1 MNPDSRNLILATGL
15 SVLILLGYTLY
26 FAPPE
31 SSFTPDP
38 PSQTGGQTPSQTP
51 SQTLGQTEGQT
62 GGEATTPVTPNTLN
76 TPGSQ
81 TRSIADIITA
91 RRLPISN
98 SVVQGSLSLA
108 GGRIDD
114 WRLSDFKAS
123 IASDAPSVSLLRRSG
138 TEDAYFAEAFFT
150 RFDSQTTGRVVRATP
165 RDAIWQVEGSNT
177 RLTPETPLNLYYDQ
191 NGVRYRLGYTI
202 DESHMLQ
209 ITAMAENTAGNSEA
223 VEIGSSARILR
234 QLAGYSEW
242 ISYAGPMG
250 YFNSDDG
257 NVFLDYDDI
266 EGVLTC
272 QTDQRFCAESGVRAW
287 AGISDKDWLAAII
300 PVDQT
305 RHGFVLRPV
314 DSLPDYDS
322 IRRLLDGD
330 TLAEIDAI
338 ESGNL
343 RNGEVYPIEV
353 SANHP
358 AILLR
363 PGERIAWRFDLFL
376 GPKKY
381 TLLDAYQ
388 ESDTIP
394 RFTNAIDW
402 GWMEFLAKPMLIVLI
417 WLNDYLGN
425 FGLSIVVMTIGIK
438 IIFFPLANRS
448 YHSMAKMRDLAPKV
462 KTIREQYASD
472 RQRQQQEMMAL
483 YRDAKVNPAA
493 GCLPIL
499 LQIPVFFA
507 LYKVLYV
514 TIEMRHAPFFGW
526 VADLSASD
534 PTSIIN
540 LFGILPYSVGFLPEF
555 INIGVWPILM
565 GISLYLQM
573 AINPPPPDPIQ
584 AQMFR
589 WLPFIFTFLLA
600 TFPVGLVIYWT
611 WNNTLSVAQQWFII
625 RGYKRSQT
633 QNA

>member
-1 MNPDSRNLILATGL
+1 MNPDTRNLILATCI
-15 SVLILLGYTLY
+15 SVIILLVYALY

-31 SSFTPDP
+31 SAFTPDP
-38 PSQTGGQTPSQTP
+38 DPQTQSTDNNNAVGSDNTNN
-51 SQTLGQTEGQT
+51 L
-62 GGEATTPVTPNTLN
+62 VTP
-76 TPGSQ
+76 PSDGIQQQAPSIS
-81 TRSIADIITA
+81 RSIADIINA
-91 RRLPISN
+91 PRLTIDNPALS
-98 SVVQGSLSLA
+98 GSLSLA

-114 WRLSDFKAS
+114 LRLKDFKARLPD
-123 IASDAPSVSLLRRSG
+123 DAPAVSLLRRSG
-138 TEDAYFAEAFFT
+138 TEDAYFTEAFFT
-150 RFDSQTTGRVVRATP
+150 RFEAGQVRRAVP

-177 RLTPETPLNLYYDQ
+177 RLTPQTPLTIGHDQ
-191 NGVRYRLGYTI
+191 DGVRYRLVYTM
-202 DESHMLQ
+202 DDLNMLR
-209 ITAMAENTAGNSEA
+209 ITATAENSASNPNPIE
-223 VEIGSSARILR
+223 VGSSARILR

-250 YFNSDDG
+250 YFNQDEG
-257 NVFLDYDDI
+257 NIFLDYDDI
-266 EGVLTC
+266 DGVLAC
-272 QTDQRFCAESGVRAW
+272 QFDPRFCAEGGVRAW
-287 AGISDKDWLAAII
+287 AGISDKDWLVAII
-300 PVDQT
+300 PLEEN
-305 RHGFVLRPV
+305 RNSFVFRPV
-314 DSLPDYDS
+314 ASLPDYDS
-322 IRRLLDGD
+322 IRRLLSAD
-330 TLAEIDAI
+330 TLATIDAI

-343 RNGEVYPIEV
+343 RRGDTTPIEV
-353 SANHP
+353 SVNHA

-363 PGERIAWRFDLFL
+363 PGEAISWRFDLFL

-388 ESDTIP
+388 KSDNIP

-402 GWMEFLAKPMLIVLI
+402 GWMEFIAKPMLIVLV
-417 WLNDYLGN
+417 WLNSYLGN
-425 FGLSIVVMTIGIK
+425 FGLAILVMTVGIK

-462 KTIREQYASD
+462 KTLREQFAND

-540 LFGILPYSVGFLPEF
+540 LFGLLPYSTAFLPEF

-573 AINPPPPDPIQ
+573 AINPPPPDPVQ
-584 AQMFR
+584 AQVFR
-589 WLPFIFTFLLA
+589 WLPFMFTFLLA

-611 WNNTLSVAQQWFII
+611 WNNLLSVAQQWFIM
-625 RGYKRSQT
+625 RGYRKT
-633 QNA
+633 QVRQ